1 MAVGGKLLSG
11 AYFDVSLYGT
21 GAALTGE
28 FTSVFGL
35 GMEADY
41 EVYTEGGS
49 EYPRFFF
56 RNTKSRHLV
65 LEQGVLTGVD
75 GMSLLM
81 TMVTQGMSVPMAGAV
96 ILRDSFGTPVREWTI
111 VGAHLIRYEGPRL
124 DSNQV
129 NLAVNRIEFLY
140 NGCV

>member
-1 MAVGGKLLSG
+1 MTTDGGLLSG

-41 EVYTEGGS
+41 DVYTEGGS
-49 EYPRFFF
+49 GYPRYFFK
-56 RNTKSRHLV
+56 NTRPRHLV
-65 LEQGVLTGVD
+65 LEQGVLTNTD

-81 TMVTQGMSVPMAGAV
+81 VMVNQGMSVPMAGFV
-96 ILRDSFGTPVREWTI
+96 ILRNSFGEPVREWSI
-111 VGAHLIRYEGPRL
+111 AGAHLMRYEGPRL
-124 DSNQV
+124 DSNHV
-129 NLAVNRIEFLY
+129 HLAVNRIEFLY

>member
-1 MAVGGKLLSG
+1 MATENSLLSG
-11 AYFDVSLYGT
+11 AYFGVSLYGT
-21 GAALTGE
+21 GVELSGE

-41 EVYTEGGS
+41 DVYTEGGS
-49 EYPRFFF
+49 GYPRYFF
-56 RNTKSRHLV
+56 KSARPRHLV
-65 LEQGVLTGVD
+65 LEQGVVTKID

-81 TMVTQGMSVPMAGAV
+81 TMINQGMSIPLAGFV

-111 VGAHLIRYEGPRL
+111 AGAHLTRYEGPRL

-129 NLAVNRIEFLY
+129 HLAVNRIEFLY